1 MRLLV
6 SCLLPLIAAGQ
17 SGAPEPVLSLPMSVQ
32 THGLYVEARVN
43 ESARLRFQFDT
54 AAGWHV
60 VNWPAAEAAGLAMKE
75 HAAGAQGAGDG
86 RTRAA
91 RISSVVLRA
100 GALEIPFEPAA
111 AILLDPVAER
121 KGIRLD
127 GLIGA
132 PLLKRYV
139 VETDVDAGQ
148 WRLYSPADWRPT
160 SAGHELPVRV
170 DGMGVPHIR
179 LSFTLPGGRVIEG
192 EFKIDSAA
200 GGTTIFIAAPFA
212 REHGLLDQLRA
223 AGVPLLEDEVGG
235 VGGTSRLWL
244 VRIPGIQLGPW
255 RFARPVVGI
264 TEARGGT
271 LAASGLAGIVGGGL
285 LHRFNVVYDCPRSRI
300 FLRPARSF
308 AAPFEDDMAGI
319 RWLNPAPDWR
329 RFLVRTV
336 RSGSPAHHAGIRE
349 GDELIEADHRP
360 VAEFDRAALTQ
371 LLQQPGRRVAMKF
384 RRAGQ
389 ELSVTLRLERL
400 I

>member
-1 MRLLV
+1 
-6 SCLLPLIAAGQ
+6 
-17 SGAPEPVLSLPMSVQ
+17 MSVQ
-32 THGLYVEARVN
+32 THGLYLEARVN
-43 ESARLRFQFDT
+43 QSSALRFQFDT

-75 HAAGAQGAGDG
+75 HASGAQGAGDG

-91 RISSVVLRA
+91 RISGAVLRL
-100 GALEIPFEPAA
+100 GALEVPLEPAA
-111 AILLDPVAER
+111 AIMLDPVAER

-132 PLLKRYV
+132 PLLKRYL
-139 VETDVDAGQ
+139 VEIDVDAGEL
-148 WRLYSPADWRPT
+148 RLYSPGDWRPSGGT
-160 SAGHELPVRV
+160 HELPVRV
-170 DGMGVPHIR
+170 DAMGVPHVR
-179 LSFTLPGGRVIEG
+179 LSFTLPGGRVLEG

-200 GGTTIFIAAPFA
+200 GGTTVFFAAPYA
-212 REHGLLDQLRA
+212 REHGLLEGLRS

-244 VRIPGIQLGPW
+244 ARIPRIQLGPW
-255 RFARPVVGI
+255 AFEQPVVGI

-271 LAASGLAGIVGGGL
+271 LAAGGLAGIVGGGL
-285 LHRFNVVYDCPRSRI
+285 LHRFNVVYDCPRGRI
-300 FLRPARSF
+300 FLRPTHSL

-329 RFLVRTV
+329 RFVARAV
-336 RSGSPAHHAGIRE
+336 RSGSPAHRAGIRE
-349 GDELIEADHRP
+349 GDELLEADGRP
-360 VAEFDRAALTQ
+360 AAELDRAALTL

-384 RRAGQ
+384 RRAGE
-389 ELSVTLRLERL
+389 ELSVSLKLERL

>member
-1 MRLLV
+1 VRLFTLII
-6 SCLLPLIAAGQ
+6 LPLLAAGQ
-17 SGAPEPVLSLPMSVQ
+17 SGGPEPVLSLPMSVQ

-60 VNWPAAEAAGLAMKE
+60 VNWPTAEAAGLAMKE

-91 RISSVVLRA
+91 RISGAVLRA
-100 GALEIPFEPAA
+100 GTLEIPFEPAA

-148 WRLYSPADWRPT
+148 WRLYSPEDWRPSS
-160 SAGHELPVRV
+160 SAHELPVRV
-170 DGMGVPHIR
+170 DGMGVPHVR
-179 LSFTLPGGRVIEG
+179 LSFTLPGGRVLEG
-192 EFKIDSAA
+192 EFKVDSAA
-200 GGTTIFIAAPFA
+200 GGTNIFFAAPYA
-212 REHGLLDQLRA
+212 REHGLLEELRA

-244 VRIPGIQLGPW
+244 ARIPEIQLGPW
-255 RFARPVVGI
+255 HFARPVVGI

-271 LAASGLAGIVGGGL
+271 LAAAGLAGIVGGGL
-285 LHRFNVVYDCPRSRI
+285 FHRFNAVYDCPRGRI

-308 AAPFEDDMAGI
+308 AGPFEDDMAGI

-329 RFLVRTV
+329 RFLVRSV
-336 RSGSPAHHAGIRE
+336 RAGSPAQQAGIRE
-349 GDELIEADHRP
+349 GDELIEVDSRA
-360 VAEFDRAALTQ
+360 VAEFDRAALTL

-389 ELSVTLRLERL
+389 ELSVTLQLERL